1 MTTSATDPAIN
12 TNHMLQEYYSSLES
26 RIGYKFI
33 LGGTRHFGYYKT
45 DKLWPFPISE
55 ALRAMEDHL
64 YDTLGLK
71 KGEQVLDAGCGD
83 GYVAINMA
91 KRGLR
96 VQAIDVIDRHIG
108 KARRNVKTQGLEDAV
123 TVRKMDYH
131 HLDDFDKEALEGA
144 YTMETFVHATD
155 PEAALKEF
163 YRVLKP
169 GGTLALY
176 EYDHN
181 NLSAAPDHL
190 KTSMQQINKYAA
202 MPAHEGFQKGALE
215 HLLKD
220 VGFEDVVVN
229 DLTTNVT
236 PMARL
241 FFVLAYIP
249 FLFVKLLGLQSHF
262 VNTVAGVEAY
272 RGREY
277 CRYVAVSAK
286 KPLGVRNESEPV
298 RYRET

>member
-1 MTTSATDPAIN
+1 MTASAPDPAIN
-12 TNHMLQEYYSSLES
+12 TNYMLQEYYSSLES
-26 RIGYKFI
+26 RIGYRFI

-108 KARRNVKTQGLEDAV
+108 KARRNVKAQGLEDAV

-131 HLDDFDKEALEGA
+131 HLNGFDKGAFEGA
-144 YTMETFVHATD
+144 YTMETFVHAMD

-181 NLSAAPDHL
+181 SLSAAPDHL
-190 KTSMQQINKYAA
+190 KTSIQQINKYAA

-220 VGFEDVVVN
+220 VGFEDVVLK

-241 FFVLAYIP
+241 FFLLAYIP
-249 FLFVKLLGLQSHF
+249 CLFVKFFGLQSHF

-277 CRYVAVSAK
+277 CRYIAVSAK
-286 KPLGVRNESEPV
+286 KPSGVKSGSNSVRERNK
-298 RYRET
+298 